1 MVEGVCSVKEQKKRL
16 IAMLG
21 HYYDLPDLI
30 KDELQQVRRYMGETE
45 PIIVSVRES
54 CQKRA
59 NALIAERDKVRAAL
73 EQLDRVDQ
81 QMIQLKYMGPQEPQ
95 ERKHW
100 GGRNPAWKEIAATMG
115 YCDAGWMAKRAA
127 VVIDKLCK
135 MLFELA

>member
-1 MVEGVCSVKEQKKRL
+1 MKEQKKWQ

-45 PIIVSVRES
+45 PIIVTVRES

-73 EQLDRVDQ
+73 EQLDPSE
-81 QMIQLKYMGPQEPQ
+81 LKILELAYLGPKDAEAREKWTRRPS
-95 ERKHW
+95 
-100 GGRNPAWKEIAATMG
+100 WKEICAQIGFSDAECDGGWARKKAAIVM
-115 YCDAGWMAKRAA
+115 
-127 VVIDKLCK
+127 DKLCK
-135 MLFELA
+135 ILF